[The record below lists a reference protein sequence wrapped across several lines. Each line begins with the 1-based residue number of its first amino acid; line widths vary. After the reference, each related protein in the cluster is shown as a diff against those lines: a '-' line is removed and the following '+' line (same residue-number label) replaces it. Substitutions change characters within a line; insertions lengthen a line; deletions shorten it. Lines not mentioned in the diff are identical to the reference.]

1 MINHLWPHHTVDLEL
16 LQQNDRHRDFLKR
29 ISQLDGYGDLV
40 FPHCA
45 CSSRKNGHVIVILN
59 YGGLRLRACSREGVP
74 EQQVVE
80 FPFEAIERID
90 VNTEEMSFLIEVQIA
105 NKPNKVK

>member
-1 MINHLWPHHTVDLEL
+1 M
-16 LQQNDRHRDFLKR
+16 
-29 ISQLDGYGDLV
+29 
-40 FPHCA
+40 
-45 CSSRKNGHVIVILN
+45 
-59 YGGLRLRACSREGVP
+59 RACSREGVP

-90 VNTEEMSFLIEVQIA
+90 VNTEEMSFLVEVQIA